1 MTKTRSIISLIIVA
15 LVALT
20 IPQAQAG
27 GPNIYANGD
36 NLVIAAGATNAYQDL
51 VLENIQGKLEWGE
64 ILGIRVSYNRALTA
78 DVAVVCTDLGGSATI
93 ATNTMSGSGVWAST
107 ALAFPA
113 RKVRIKVG
121 IGNGTATNSQT
132 FTYAIFAK

>member
-64 ILGIRVSYNRALTA
+64 ILGIRVSSNRALTA
-78 DVAVVCTDLGGSATI
+78 DVAVVLGVYGAGLPRQKSADQGRYRKRHRDELADLHLRDFRQVR
-93 ATNTMSGSGVWAST
+93 N
-107 ALAFPA
+107 P
-113 RKVRIKVG
+113 RK
-121 IGNGTATNSQT
+121 
-132 FTYAIFAK
+132 